1 MPLARISIYLFVFTE
16 FQTVTESKTAL
27 NLMKQ
32 KYNNQ
37 EEALERQQ
45 VELESIR
52 EQLIKEQEERKK
64 AELRLKENCRL
75 LNDECKLLKKE
86 LAKTCN
92 SLEQESKSS
101 IEYKR
106 LKEEVEEE
114 LRKDLKITKESLE
127 FLQTDHDL
135 LKESL
140 VKMTK

>member
-75 LNDECKLLKKE
+75 LNDGCKLLKKE